1 MPEMPTLGT
10 TEKKQ
15 PIAQVAIIAAVV
27 GTIAGLGY
35 WVTHRHPSEPTPEP
49 VAVAPTPVVAEGTTT
64 PVAAEPAPGTAE
76 VAPAAPTT
84 PTAAAPAGAAAPTA
98 QAPSAAPAPL
108 AVPKTKDGM
117 KTVTATIA
125 GPLESAIVGQV
136 GRDVG
141 GPLTQVVNR
150 SLVWWMKVPGDLL
163 KGDTLTAIY
172 EEREGQEPLVHA
184 VRYTSRKF
192 GKTFEAFRYQA
203 KGDANPKFY
212 QPDGSTL
219 EEQLVDSP
227 IDEYEQITSLLR
239 DGRKHKGVDFKAPVG
254 TPVRAT
260 FDGVIVRKN
269 WNFRGN
275 GNSIEIE
282 ESGGQ
287 GRTALYLHLS
297 EVPKSVQP
305 GDKVKR
311 GQVLAKSGNTGHSF
325 APHLHYQLM
334 KGTTVVDPF
343 QSHKTRRDSL
353 ASDQRASFDG
363 AVAKLKALMPAET
376 LAGN

>member
-27 GTIAGLGY
+27 GTVAGLGY

-49 VAVAPTPVVAEGTTT
+49 VAATPAPVAAEGAAA
-64 PVAAEPAPGTAE
+64 PVAAEPAAGMGDT
-76 VAPAAPTT
+76 APAAPTAPPAPT
-84 PTAAAPAGAAAPTA
+84 APTAAA
-98 QAPSAAPAPL
+98 APAPAPAPAAL
-108 AVPKTKDGM
+108 AVPKAKDGM
-117 KTVTATIA
+117 KTVTATIS
-125 GPLESAIVGQV
+125 GPLESAIVAQV

-141 GPLTQVVNR
+141 SPLTQVVNR
-150 SLVWWMKVPGDLL
+150 SLVWWVKVPGDLL
-163 KGDTLTAIY
+163 KGDTLSAIY

-203 KGDANPKFY
+203 KGDANAKFY
-212 QPDGSTL
+212 QLDGSTL

-275 GNSIEIE
+275 GNSLEIE

-334 KGTTVVDPF
+334 KGSTVVDPF
-343 QSHKTRRDSL
+343 QSQKTRRDSL

-363 AVAKLKALMPAET
+363 AVAKLKALMPADT